1 MAWFFELFAIP
12 TRVPTTISLRM
23 VRILQSLL
31 VCLVVLMTLKRL
43 DPMYIT
49 PEIVARYKLEL
60 DGCRVMSHTS
70 ISITDSDPGSVLSI
84 SDDDDDDDDDEEE
97 EEEEGEEDTPPA
109 NPLHIDPPVP
119 PPSVQYSEPLT
130 DPSSQEQNRV
140 PLERSLQDLTSGT
153 ILDDTIPKLNQVGIH
168 TLLDLKEAFSLVKPG
183 QEPDRHPFWARLI
196 RPGHLSVL
204 QLYKLHDLFHVWC
217 LFLAFGHQARAK
229 IELTDV
235 R

>member
-1 MAWFFELFAIP
+1 
-12 TRVPTTISLRM
+12 
-23 VRILQSLL
+23 
-31 VCLVVLMTLKRL
+31 MTLKRL

-49 PEIVARYKLEL
+49 PDMVARYKLEL
-60 DGCRVMSHTS
+60 DGGRIMSHKS
-70 ISITDSDPGSVLSI
+70 ISITDSNPGSVLSI
-84 SDDDDDDDDDEEE
+84 SDDEDDEDLPSA
-97 EEEEGEEDTPPA
+97 G
-109 NPLHIDPPVP
+109 PLHIEPPVP
-119 PPSVQYSEPLT
+119 PPSVQDSEPLT

-204 QLYKLHDLFHVWC
+204 QLYKLHDLFHV
-217 LFLAFGHQARAK
+217 
-229 IELTDV
+229 
-235 R
+235 